1 MALNLPL
8 ILAALGLLC
17 VVEGLVLALLP
28 GRIEDMLR
36 ALSDI
41 SVESRRALGLVAV
54 AAGVVL
60 IWLAARAAG

>member
-1 MALNLPL
+1 MSFDLPV

-28 GRIEDMLR
+28 GKIEEILR
-36 ALSDI
+36 ALRDI
-41 SVESRRALGLVAV
+41 SVESRRTLGLVAV
-54 AAGVVL
+54 ASGVAL